1 MVELLFNL
9 SLSAIE
15 KPIQIIRRYLLNPLT
30 KFLLNTLIFQMDKK
44 KATDFIQKLLV
55 SNEDK
60 KPDEQLQRK
69 DIVDILVVD
78 HKVPESTAYRYFADA
93 LREYEWE
100 QEKSGDPTR
109 IDKNKKVLD
118 QVWDIAQ
125 DAILVDKDE
134 TKYLATIQ
142 IWSQLSTRFKKL

>member
-1 MVELLFNL
+1 
-9 SLSAIE
+9 
-15 KPIQIIRRYLLNPLT
+15 
-30 KFLLNTLIFQMDKK
+30 MDKK

-78 HKVPESTAYRYFADA
+78 HKVPESTAYRHYADA
-93 LREYEWE
+93 VREYEWE

>member
-1 MVELLFNL
+1 MAGVLFNL
-9 SLSAIE
+9 LLSATE
-15 KPIQIIRRYLLNPLT
+15 KPIQIIKTYLLLSLLNI
-30 KFLLNTLIFQMDKK
+30 LLNTLILMDKK

-55 SNEDK
+55 SNEGK
-60 KPDEQLQRK
+60 KPQDQLQRK

-78 HKVPESTAYRYFADA
+78 HKIPESTAYRYFADA

-125 DAILVDKDE
+125 DAILNNKDE
-134 TKYLATIQ
+134 AKYLATIQ

>member
-1 MVELLFNL
+1 
-9 SLSAIE
+9 
-15 KPIQIIRRYLLNPLT
+15 
-30 KFLLNTLIFQMDKK
+30 MDKK

-60 KPDEQLQRK
+60 KPQDQLQRK

-78 HKVPESTAYRYFADA
+78 HKIPESTAYRYFADA

-125 DAILVDKDE
+125 DAILIDKDE

>member
-1 MVELLFNL
+1 
-9 SLSAIE
+9 
-15 KPIQIIRRYLLNPLT
+15 
-30 KFLLNTLIFQMDKK
+30 MDKK

-60 KPDEQLQRK
+60 KPEEQLQRK

-78 HKVPESTAYRYFADA
+78 HKIPESTAYRYFSDA

-125 DAILVDKDE
+125 NAIEIELDDE
-134 TKYLATIQ
+134 KYLNTIE
-142 IWSQLSTRFKKL
+142 IWSKLSTRFRKL

>member
-1 MVELLFNL
+1 
-9 SLSAIE
+9 
-15 KPIQIIRRYLLNPLT
+15 
-30 KFLLNTLIFQMDKK
+30 MDKK

-60 KPDEQLQRK
+60 KPKEQLQRK

-100 QEKSGDPTR
+100 QEKTGDPTR

>member
-1 MVELLFNL
+1 
-9 SLSAIE
+9 
-15 KPIQIIRRYLLNPLT
+15 
-30 KFLLNTLIFQMDKK
+30 MDKK

-55 SNEDK
+55 SNENK
-60 KPDEQLQRK
+60 KPEEQLQRK

-78 HKVPESTAYRYFADA
+78 HKIPESTAYRYFADA

>member
-1 MVELLFNL
+1 
-9 SLSAIE
+9 
-15 KPIQIIRRYLLNPLT
+15 
-30 KFLLNTLIFQMDKK
+30 MDKK

-60 KPDEQLQRK
+60 KPEEQLQRK

>member
-1 MVELLFNL
+1 M
-9 SLSAIE
+9 
-15 KPIQIIRRYLLNPLT
+15 RLNPL
-30 KFLLNTLIFQMDKK
+30 LLNTLISMDKK

-60 KPDEQLQRK
+60 KPEEQLQRK

-78 HKVPESTAYRYFADA
+78 HKIPESTAYRYYSDS

-125 DAILVDKDE
+125 NYKLIEKDDDRF
-134 TKYLATIQ
+134 LQTIQ
-142 IWSQLSTRFKKL
+142 IWSKLSTRFKKL

>member
-1 MVELLFNL
+1 
-9 SLSAIE
+9 
-15 KPIQIIRRYLLNPLT
+15 
-30 KFLLNTLIFQMDKK
+30 MDRK
-44 KATDFIQKLLV
+44 KATDFVQKLLV

-60 KPDEQLQRK
+60 KPEEQLQRK

-78 HKVPESTAYRYFADA
+78 HKIPESTAYRYFADA

>member
-1 MVELLFNL
+1 
-9 SLSAIE
+9 
-15 KPIQIIRRYLLNPLT
+15 
-30 KFLLNTLIFQMDKK
+30 MDKK

-78 HKVPESTAYRYFADA
+78 HKIPESTAYRYFADA

>member
-1 MVELLFNL
+1 
-9 SLSAIE
+9 
-15 KPIQIIRRYLLNPLT
+15 
-30 KFLLNTLIFQMDKK
+30 MDKK
-44 KATDFIQKLLV
+44 KATEFIQKLLV

-60 KPDEQLQRK
+60 KPEEQLQRK

-78 HKVPESTAYRYFADA
+78 HKIPESTAYRYFADA
-93 LREYEWE
+93 VREYEWE

>member
-1 MVELLFNL
+1 M
-9 SLSAIE
+9 
-15 KPIQIIRRYLLNPLT
+15 RLNPL
-30 KFLLNTLIFQMDKK
+30 LLNTLISMDKK

-60 KPDEQLQRK
+60 KPEEQLQRK

-78 HKVPESTAYRYFADA
+78 HKIPESTAYRYYADS

-109 IDKNKKVLD
+109 IDKNKQVLD

-125 DAILVDKDE
+125 NYKLIEKDDDRF
-134 TKYLATIQ
+134 LQTIQ
-142 IWSQLSTRFKKL
+142 IWSKLSTRFKKL

>member
-1 MVELLFNL
+1 
-9 SLSAIE
+9 
-15 KPIQIIRRYLLNPLT
+15 
-30 KFLLNTLIFQMDKK
+30 MDKK

-60 KPDEQLQRK
+60 KPDEQLQRR

-78 HKVPESTAYRYFADA
+78 HKIPESTAYRYFADA

>member
-1 MVELLFNL
+1 
-9 SLSAIE
+9 
-15 KPIQIIRRYLLNPLT
+15 
-30 KFLLNTLIFQMDKK
+30 MDKK
-44 KATDFIQKLLV
+44 KAIDFIQKLLV

-60 KPDEQLQRK
+60 KPEEQLQRK

-78 HKVPESTAYRYFADA
+78 HKIPESSAYRYYADS

-125 DAILVDKDE
+125 NYKLVEEDNE
-134 TKYLATIQ
+134 RYLATIQ
-142 IWSQLSTRFKKL
+142 IWSKLSTRFRKL

>member
-1 MVELLFNL
+1 MEILL
-9 SLSAIE
+9 
-15 KPIQIIRRYLLNPLT
+15 K
-30 KFLLNTLIFQMDKK
+30 MDKK

-60 KPDEQLQRK
+60 KPEEQLQRK

-78 HKVPESTAYRYFADA
+78 HKIPESSAYRYYADS

-125 DAILVDKDE
+125 NYKLVEEDNE
-134 TKYLATIQ
+134 RYLATIQ
-142 IWSQLSTRFKKL
+142 IWSKLSTRFRKLWKTDTNYLSTQ

>member
-1 MVELLFNL
+1 
-9 SLSAIE
+9 
-15 KPIQIIRRYLLNPLT
+15 
-30 KFLLNTLIFQMDKK
+30 MDKK

-60 KPDEQLQRK
+60 KPDQQLQRK

-78 HKVPESTAYRYFADA
+78 HKIPESTAYRYFADA

-125 DAILVDKDE
+125 DAILNKKDQK
-134 TKYLATIQ
+134 KYLETIQ

>member
-1 MVELLFNL
+1 
-9 SLSAIE
+9 
-15 KPIQIIRRYLLNPLT
+15 
-30 KFLLNTLIFQMDKK
+30 MDKK
-44 KATDFIQKLLV
+44 KATEFIQKLLV

-78 HKVPESTAYRYFADA
+78 HKIPESTAYRYFADA

>member
-1 MVELLFNL
+1 
-9 SLSAIE
+9 
-15 KPIQIIRRYLLNPLT
+15 
-30 KFLLNTLIFQMDKK
+30 MDKK

-109 IDKNKKVLD
+109 IDKNKKGLD

>member
-1 MVELLFNL
+1 
-9 SLSAIE
+9 
-15 KPIQIIRRYLLNPLT
+15 
-30 KFLLNTLIFQMDKK
+30 MDKK

-60 KPDEQLQRK
+60 KPEEQLQRK

-100 QEKSGDPTR
+100 QGKSGDPTR

>member
-1 MVELLFNL
+1 
-9 SLSAIE
+9 
-15 KPIQIIRRYLLNPLT
+15 
-30 KFLLNTLIFQMDKK
+30 MDKK
-44 KATDFIQKLLV
+44 RATDFIQKLLV

-78 HKVPESTAYRYFADA
+78 HKIPESTAYRYFADA

>member
-1 MVELLFNL
+1 
-9 SLSAIE
+9 
-15 KPIQIIRRYLLNPLT
+15 
-30 KFLLNTLIFQMDKK
+30 MDKK
-44 KATDFIQKLLV
+44 KATEFIQKLLV
-55 SNEDK
+55 SNEGK
-60 KPDEQLQRK
+60 KPNEQLHRK

-78 HKVPESTAYRYFADA
+78 HKVPESTAYRHYADA
-93 LREYEWE
+93 VREYEWE

>member
-1 MVELLFNL
+1 
-9 SLSAIE
+9 
-15 KPIQIIRRYLLNPLT
+15 
-30 KFLLNTLIFQMDKK
+30 MDKK

-55 SNEDK
+55 SNENK
-60 KPDEQLQRK
+60 KPEEKLQRK

-78 HKVPESTAYRYFADA
+78 HKIPESTAYRYFSDA

-100 QEKSGDPTR
+100 QEKSGDPAR

-125 DAILVDKDE
+125 NYKLVEKDDDRF
-134 TKYLATIQ
+134 LQTIQ
-142 IWSQLSTRFKKL
+142 IWSKLSTRFKKL

>member
-1 MVELLFNL
+1 
-9 SLSAIE
+9 
-15 KPIQIIRRYLLNPLT
+15 
-30 KFLLNTLIFQMDKK
+30 MDKK

-60 KPDEQLQRK
+60 KPEEQLQRK

-78 HKVPESTAYRYFADA
+78 HKIPESTAYRYFSDA

-125 DAILVDKDE
+125 HAIEIELDDE
-134 TKYLATIQ
+134 KYLNTIE
-142 IWSQLSTRFKKL
+142 IWSKLSTRFRKL

>member
-1 MVELLFNL
+1 
-9 SLSAIE
+9 
-15 KPIQIIRRYLLNPLT
+15 
-30 KFLLNTLIFQMDKK
+30 MDKK

-60 KPDEQLQRK
+60 KPEEQLQRK

-78 HKVPESTAYRYFADA
+78 HKIPESTAYRYYADS

-100 QEKSGDPTR
+100 QEKAGDPTR

-125 DAILVDKDE
+125 HAREIELDDE
-134 TKYLATIQ
+134 KFLNTIEL
-142 IWSQLSTRFKKL
+142 WSKLSTRFRKL

>member
-1 MVELLFNL
+1 MERKK
-9 SLSAIE
+9 AIE
-15 KPIQIIRRYLLNPLT
+15 
-30 KFLLNTLIFQMDKK
+30 
-44 KATDFIQKLLV
+44 FIQKILV
-55 SNEDK
+55 SNEGK

-78 HKVPESTAYRYFADA
+78 HKVPESTAYRHYADA
-93 LREYEWE
+93 VREYEWE

-109 IDKNKKVLD
+109 IDKNKKDLD

>member
-1 MVELLFNL
+1 MRL
-9 SLSAIE
+9 
-15 KPIQIIRRYLLNPLT
+15 KPP
-30 KFLLNTLIFQMDKK
+30 LLNTLILMDKK

-60 KPDEQLQRK
+60 KPEEQLQRK

-78 HKVPESTAYRYFADA
+78 NKIPESTAYRYFADA

-100 QEKSGDPTR
+100 QEKTGDPTR

-125 DAILVDKDE
+125 NYKLVEKDNDR
-134 TKYLATIQ
+134 YLETIQ
-142 IWSQLSTRFKKL
+142 IWSKLSTRFKKL

>member
-1 MVELLFNL
+1 
-9 SLSAIE
+9 
-15 KPIQIIRRYLLNPLT
+15 
-30 KFLLNTLIFQMDKK
+30 MDKK

-60 KPDEQLQRK
+60 KPEEHLQRK

-78 HKVPESTAYRYFADA
+78 HKIPESTAYRYFADA
-93 LREYEWE
+93 VREYEWE

-125 DAILVDKDE
+125 DAILNKKDQK
-134 TKYLATIQ
+134 TYLETIQ

>member
-1 MVELLFNL
+1 MDRKK
-9 SLSAIE
+9 AIE
-15 KPIQIIRRYLLNPLT
+15 
-30 KFLLNTLIFQMDKK
+30 
-44 KATDFIQKLLV
+44 FIQKLLV

-60 KPDEQLQRK
+60 KPEKQLQRK

-78 HKVPESTAYRYFADA
+78 HKIPESTAYRHYADA
-93 LREYEWE
+93 VREYEWE

-125 DAILVDKDE
+125 DAILIDKDE

>member
-1 MVELLFNL
+1 
-9 SLSAIE
+9 
-15 KPIQIIRRYLLNPLT
+15 
-30 KFLLNTLIFQMDKK
+30 MDKK

-60 KPDEQLQRK
+60 KPEEQLQRK

-78 HKVPESTAYRYFADA
+78 NKIPESTAYRYFSDA

-125 DAILVDKDE
+125 NYKLIEKDDDRF
-134 TKYLATIQ
+134 LQTIQ
-142 IWSQLSTRFKKL
+142 IWSKLSTRFKKL

>member
-1 MVELLFNL
+1 
-9 SLSAIE
+9 
-15 KPIQIIRRYLLNPLT
+15 
-30 KFLLNTLIFQMDKK
+30 MDKK
-44 KATDFIQKLLV
+44 QSIDFVQNILMA
-55 SNEDK
+55 NENL
-60 KPDEQLQRK
+60 KPEEQLQRK

-78 HKVPESTAYRYFADA
+78 HKIPESTAYRHYSDA

-125 DAILVDKDE
+125 HAREIELDDE
-134 TKYLATIQ
+134 KFLSTIEL
-142 IWSQLSTRFKKL
+142 WSKLSTRFRKL

>member
-1 MVELLFNL
+1 
-9 SLSAIE
+9 
-15 KPIQIIRRYLLNPLT
+15 
-30 KFLLNTLIFQMDKK
+30 MDKK

-60 KPDEQLQRK
+60 KPEEQLQRK

-78 HKVPESTAYRYFADA
+78 HKIPESTAYRYFADA

>member
-1 MVELLFNL
+1 
-9 SLSAIE
+9 
-15 KPIQIIRRYLLNPLT
+15 
-30 KFLLNTLIFQMDKK
+30 MDKK
-44 KATDFIQKLLV
+44 KATDLIQKLLV

-60 KPDEQLQRK
+60 KPEEQLQRK

-78 HKVPESTAYRYFADA
+78 HKIPESTAYRYFSDA

-125 DAILVDKDE
+125 HAIEIELDDE
-134 TKYLATIQ
+134 KYLNTIE
-142 IWSQLSTRFKKL
+142 IWSKLSTRFRKL